1 MKKTPTLTSCLYF
14 CSFFPSSTRL
24 SVCLSS
30 ARGWFTLQSTL
41 RRSWS
46 RKWSCRK
53 PSEETW
59 YAARLAVWR
68 RRRCRRKRPRE
79 WRVCLPGR
87 TRAPCTT
94 AWWSWVTPWEP
105 APLLSCPS
113 CSGLSTPPSTAT
125 LTLRPVASSGE
136 SPAYRSGEAALER
149 VSHPLPACLRRKLL
163 NARLASSLALIPLC
177 LEAARVPDRLGC
189 FPTGRCVGQKSNTGT
204 LCGEEQAFIFLLQ
217 FLPVLSG
224 WTWAPSST
232 VPYSW
237 PAAAPSCVSHANESG
252 VTTERLPK
260 AAEQQLVSRCLTGVG
275 ALSFFFFLFYWHN
288 RSNKGR

>member
-1 MKKTPTLTSCLYF
+1 MSAHLSNVTGVERRNEKNTYVNFLSIFLL
-14 CSFFPSSTRL
+14 FFPSSTRL

-177 LEAARVPDRLGC
+177 LEAARVPDRFGC

-204 LCGEEQAFIFLLQ
+204 LCGEEQA
-217 FLPVLSG
+217 
-224 WTWAPSST
+224 
-232 VPYSW
+232 
-237 PAAAPSCVSHANESG
+237 
-252 VTTERLPK
+252 
-260 AAEQQLVSRCLTGVG
+260 
-275 ALSFFFFLFYWHN
+275 SFFFFCNFCQFCLAGLERRPALCLTAGLLQRRAVWAMQTSLESLLRDY
-288 RSNKGR
+288 RRLQSNN

>member
-1 MKKTPTLTSCLYF
+1 MKKNTYVNFLSIFLLF
-14 CSFFPSSTRL
+14 FFPSSTRL

-163 NARLASSLALIPLC
+163 NARLASLLALIPLC
-177 LEAARVPDRLGC
+177 LEAACVPDRFGC

-204 LCGEEQAFIFLLQ
+204 LVWRGAGFCFCNFCNFCQFCLAGLERRPALCLTAGLLQ
-217 FLPVLSG
+217 RRAV
-224 WTWAPSST
+224 WAMQTSL
-232 VPYSW
+232 
-237 PAAAPSCVSHANESG
+237 ESLLRDYR
-252 VTTERLPK
+252 RL
-260 AAEQQLVSRCLTGVG
+260 Q
-275 ALSFFFFLFYWHN
+275 
-288 RSNKGR
+288 SNN